1 MFSQQKKHYISS
13 ADIHI
18 ITSDNSKATK
28 ACKIATLLIVTG
40 AKDVVTANMDEA
52 TATQLERRNY
62 SVFENR

>member
-13 ADIHI
+13 AD
-18 ITSDNSKATK
+18 NSKAIK
-28 ACKIATLLIVTG
+28 AWKIATLLIVTG